1 MKKLFFVLIALF
13 VSAAA
18 MAQSGGV
25 NFRDIDFA
33 AAKRTSASEGKPIF
47 MDAYASWCGPC
58 KNMATNVFTQDA
70 VGKFI
75 NGNFIPV
82 KYDMEKGEGPQL
94 RSDYGVKAYPT
105 FLILDSEGKEL
116 ARVVGGAPAEEFIA
130 KIKAVYPKAK

>member
-1 MKKLFFVLIALF
+1 MKRLFFVIIALF
-13 VSAAA
+13 VSASA
-18 MAQSGGV
+18 MAQNGGV
-25 NFRDIDFA
+25 TFRDIDFA
-33 AAKRTSASEGKPIF
+33 AAKRASASEGKPIF

-58 KNMATNVFTQDA
+58 KNMAANVFTQDA

-75 NGNFIPV
+75 DGNFIPV

-94 RSDYGVKAYPT
+94 RNDYGVKAYPT

-130 KIKAVYPKAK
+130 KIKAAYPKAK